1 MTLVVKEGETWCSVA
16 VHRAVIMPLFHF
28 LKEMEKDV
36 TKKEDP
42 VVILPDVPLELLES
56 LIRLVYEGFA
66 PMSEVVTVDN
76 LLLLMRMLG
85 LNLPVERL
93 VVTVEKVEEEVEIV
107 GFKNKYGALDI
118 FEVKAGR
125 ERESLP
131 LNNERRRSL
140 VITPCGSSATKENK
154 KRRLFGQ
161 ERRRHSQVLGRSA
174 KSRDSSV
181 VISDVND
188 NLKPN
193 AEIVEDVG
201 DINVA
206 MMTLDVKLVEC
217 EEVEDTSQR
226 KSRKRKCKGGDIS
239 DSSTMKRRYIRRR
252 ESLDAPMLA
261 CELCDFKCRFVKD
274 MQKHYDA
281 DCSNENLCML
291 CGFTASTRGGLRVH
305 SARKHSMGKNK
316 AKLVEGVFKR
326 AEEEPVAPIDE
337 TVTNNDCEENLVID
351 VITREEDYQVD
362 DKNDAVMTLECING
376 NEPVKE
382 IVGIETESSM
392 DNFSSNTNAP
402 CLDAAESAKARPIDE
417 SENLKCTDNCFQ
429 TSFKLTQAGSVDIG
443 KSDLLDDC
451 VNKTVENNPAINAVQ
466 AILDGCDGISVE
478 VVNKGKCTK
487 KLGQN
492 EDDPLTI
499 LKNVKAAH
507 SMGRLKMPKGGGN
520 KKVKP
525 KARIEAKKG
534 GIEDEKEFGTADDK
548 TVKTEEC

>member
-1 MTLVVKEGETWCSVA
+1 MT
-16 VHRAVIMPLFHF
+16 
-28 LKEMEKDV
+28 
-36 TKKEDP
+36 
-42 VVILPDVPLELLES
+42 
-56 LIRLVYEGFA
+56 
-66 PMSEVVTVDN
+66 
-76 LLLLMRMLG
+76 
-85 LNLPVERL
+85 
-93 VVTVEKVEEEVEIV
+93 
-107 GFKNKYGALDI
+107 
-118 FEVKAGR
+118 
-125 ERESLP
+125 
-131 LNNERRRSL
+131 
-140 VITPCGSSATKENK
+140 
-154 KRRLFGQ
+154 
-161 ERRRHSQVLGRSA
+161 
-174 KSRDSSV
+174 
-181 VISDVND
+181 
-188 NLKPN
+188 
-193 AEIVEDVG
+193 
-201 DINVA
+201 
-206 MMTLDVKLVEC
+206 TLDVKLVEC
-217 EEVEDTSQR
+217 EEVEDTSQL

-261 CELCDFKCRFVKD
+261 CELCDFKCRFVKE

-316 AKLVEGVFKR
+316 AKFVEGVYKRAGEEPVAPIDETVTNNDCEENLCSNENLCMLCGFTASTRGGLRVHSARKHSMGKNKAKLVVGVFKR

-337 TVTNNDCEENLVID
+337 TVTNNECEENLVIN

-362 DKNDAVMTLECING
+362 DKNDAAMTLECING

-417 SENLKCTDNCFQ
+417 SENLNCTDNCFQ
-429 TSFKLTQAGSVDIG
+429 TSFKITQAGSVDIG

-451 VNKTVENNPAINAVQ
+451 VNKSAENNPAINAVQ
-466 AILDGCDGISVE
+466 AIMDGCDGNGSVE

-525 KARIEAKKG
+525 KASVEDKKG
-534 GIEDEKEFGTADDK
+534 GLEDEKEFGTANDK